1 MDEIPARPE
10 LIRQVQLGL
19 RTMGPSLSRLNVA
32 IAALVEL
39 RATDIE
45 LLDHIGRVG
54 PVSPSELTSQ
64 LHVHPATMTGIL
76 DRLERGGWI
85 IRERDAP
92 DRRKVRL
99 RVIRKRAP
107 ELVRLYAPM
116 NAAVIRIC
124 AEFTS
129 EQLVAIRDF
138 LGSVA
143 GAADDSV
150 KGINE

>member
-1 MDEIPARPE
+1 
-10 LIRQVQLGL
+10 
-19 RTMGPSLSRLNVA
+19 
-32 IAALVEL
+32 
-39 RATDIE
+39 
-45 LLDHIGRVG
+45 
-54 PVSPSELTSQ
+54 
-64 LHVHPATMTGIL
+64 MTGIL

-85 IRERDAP
+85 IRERNAP

-138 LGSVA
+138 LGRVA
-143 GAADDSV
+143 GAADDAV
-150 KGINE
+150 KGIHE